1 MAYDAGLKALICDI
15 SETENSQCLPNLKIE
30 TSRVLDFWKEENRGH
45 RDL

>member
-1 MAYDAGLKALICDI
+1 MAYDAGLKASICDI